1 MTPHEIQQAKDYFQA
16 GAKLLKANTAEADLE
31 CFESIELIMRKYM
44 LELVGPTMGEIFF
57 PGRTQRAYPENGGWV
72 QKRKKDRDNISL
84 SN

>member
-44 LELVGPTMGEIFF
+44 LELVSPAMGEIFF
-57 PGRTQRAYPENGGWV
+57 PRQNPKLTEKNE
-72 QKRKKDRDNISL
+72 K
-84 SN
+84 

>member
-44 LELVGPTMGEIFF
+44 LELVSPAMGEIFF
-57 PGRTQRAYPENGGWV
+57 PGRTQ
-72 QKRKKDRDNISL
+72 S
-84 SN
+84 

>member
-44 LELVGPTMGEIFF
+44 LELVGPAMGEIFF
-57 PGRTQRAYPENGGWV
+57 PRQNPKLKEKNE
-72 QKRKKDRDNISL
+72 K
-84 SN
+84 